1 MESTLKLQKERGVKI
16 CLKTKAVSNFRNLGP
31 YFLDW
36 LVRSILIMVINK
48 IHEAVVL
55 QYFFVIRTMLLTGI
69 SATVSTSKKTSLS
82 KAVVQA
88 NFAAVAS
95 HGLNTKNNNFNIFV
109 LNLESPFKNYSY
121 TSFIVDT
128 LRTKLISQT

>member
-1 MESTLKLQKERGVKI
+1 M
-16 CLKTKAVSNFRNLGP
+16 KAVYNFRNLGP

-55 QYFFVIRTMLLTGI
+55 QYFFVIQTMLLTGI

-88 NFAAVAS
+88 NFASVAS

-109 LNLESPFKNYSY
+109 LYLVTFQ
-121 TSFIVDT
+121 
-128 LRTKLISQT
+128 KLFLHVIYCGHSQNKTNISDVTQNAKEYCFFPL